1 VTFKLFILG
10 KGVGDSLLFVSLS
23 GGNIESRKLGLRG
36 GKGGTAVLTT
46 ENPSSLPDNFDI

>member
-1 VTFKLFILG
+1 
-10 KGVGDSLLFVSLS
+10 LLFVSLS

-46 ENPSSLPDNFDI
+46 ENPSSLPDNFDIWKKNYKKFVIIHLS